1 MPVGVGALIGA
12 GLASSLL
19 NTAGGLAGNMWS
31 LKQNKELAKY
41 QYDLNMQAWRE
52 QNAYNAPDQQMARL
66 QAAGLNPNLVYGSGA
81 VGNTTSGVPEYDRPT
96 ADYRTNPRL
105 DLAQTIM
112 QHQQLRKSDAEIAK
126 LQADTHISD
135 RVADTELLKQVNMA
149 IQNEQS
155 SEALAVYRQMKADIL
170 AKAAAEPKLL
180 ESQTVSNYAN
190 ANRANQAI
198 IESGY
203 SIQQIQQAIRESQ
216 SRILQMSQNMT
227 ESQARVAK
235 LKVEASSLL
244 QGIVESKSRVA
255 LNDASLWLKQNE
267 ARLRKIGINPNVDNP
282 ISTIITF
289 LAGDN
294 GISNPKEVV
303 FDDREYERRN
313 KIPSHDGGAA
323 DYWYNHDTGTSGY

>member
-126 LQADTHISD
+126 LQADTH
-135 RVADTELLKQVNMA
+135 L
-149 IQNEQS
+149 
-155 SEALAVYRQMKADIL
+155 
-170 AKAAAEPKLL
+170 
-180 ESQTVSNYAN
+180 
-190 ANRANQAI
+190 
-198 IESGY
+198 
-203 SIQQIQQAIRESQ
+203 
-216 SRILQMSQNMT
+216 
-227 ESQARVAK
+227 
-235 LKVEASSLL
+235 SL
-244 QGIVESKSRVA
+244 IH
-255 LNDASLWLKQNE
+255 
-267 ARLRKIGINPNVDNP
+267 I
-282 ISTIITF
+282 
-289 LAGDN
+289 
-294 GISNPKEVV
+294 
-303 FDDREYERRN
+303 
-313 KIPSHDGGAA
+313 
-323 DYWYNHDTGTSGY
+323 

>member
-135 RVADTELLKQVNMA
+135 RVADTELLKQVNLA

-190 ANRANQAI
+190 VNRVNQAI
-198 IESGY
+198 VESGY
-203 SIQQIQQAIRESQ
+203 TIQQIQQAVRESQ
-216 SRILQMSQNMT
+216 ARILQMSQNMT
-227 ESQARVAK
+227 ESQARIAK
-235 LKVEASSLL
+235 MATEAQSLL
-244 QGIVESKSRVA
+244 QGIMESESRER
-255 LNDASLWLKQNE
+255 LNDAELWLKRNE
-267 ARLRKIGINPNVDNP
+267 RALRSYGVNPNN
-282 ISTIITF
+282 SGTIGT
-289 LAGDN
+289 LVNLLNA
-294 GISNPKEVV
+294 SM
-303 FDDREYERRN
+303 RN
-313 KIPSHDGGAA
+313 ILNDGQLPSYGVG
-323 DYWYNHDTGTSGY
+323 NHNVGSIW

>member
-126 LQADTHISD
+126 LQADTHISE
-135 RVADTELLKQVNMA
+135 RVADTELLKQINLA
-149 IQNEQS
+149 IENESNQ
-155 SEALAVYRQMKADIL
+155 VHFDIL
-170 AKAAAEPKLL
+170 RRMKNDIIAKAAAEPELL
-180 ESQTVSNYAN
+180 KSQTVSNYAN

-198 IESGY
+198 VESGY
-203 SIQQIQQAIRESQ
+203 TIQQIQQAVRESQ
-216 SRILQMSQNMT
+216 ARILQMSQNMT

-235 LKVEASSLL
+235 MATEAQSLL
-244 QGIVESKSRVA
+244 QGIMESESRER
-255 LNDASLWLKQNE
+255 LNDAELWLKRNE
-267 ARLRKIGINPNVDNP
+267 RALRSYGVNPNNSGTVGTLVNLLNA
-282 ISTIITF
+282 SM
-289 LAGDN
+289 
-294 GISNPKEVV
+294 
-303 FDDREYERRN
+303 RN
-313 KIPSHDGGAA
+313 ILNDGQLPTYGVG
-323 DYWYNHDTGTSGY
+323 NHNVGSIW